1 MLVFLKYLSGLT
13 HHSVPKKT
21 LGSTTGISVNMSR
34 IYMNPWCVRNQYR
47 SSKKSLNLG
56 LNMNFM
62 SPAGSN
68 YMRIY
73 QHGFFISL
81 KPSFRQLHYSL
92 D

>member
-47 SSKKSLNLG
+47 SS
-56 LNMNFM
+56 
-62 SPAGSN
+62 
-68 YMRIY
+68 
-73 QHGFFISL
+73 
-81 KPSFRQLHYSL
+81 
-92 D
+92 